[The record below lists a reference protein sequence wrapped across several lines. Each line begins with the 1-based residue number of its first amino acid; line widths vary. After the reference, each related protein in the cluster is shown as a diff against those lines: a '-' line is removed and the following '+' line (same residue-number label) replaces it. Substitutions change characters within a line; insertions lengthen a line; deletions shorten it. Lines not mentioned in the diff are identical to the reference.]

1 MTYALEVEWE
11 GGLTAVYQVADNSHT
26 EPEFTGSADLFA
38 LIPRSN
44 GEWLI
49 YVEASSTASF
59 DGVSAFYPTVNGD
72 ARSVLTNDGKG
83 GIQISELNYTFI
95 PDDKR
100 RFTLG
105 LVDPSAWLDRGR
117 IANDENKHF
126 LNGSFVN
133 NATIEF
139 PDYTIGAIFRWLA
152 KDSRPEFT
160 VVITG
165 SDGIADLP
173 DRSYQSL
180 LDVTSDSRGA
190 FIGAGASW
198 ILDRASWR
206 LGAWVKT
213 NDHPVAGS
221 VDETEMNY
229 GVYGVYGWQSGSN
242 ALNFRAGLANP
253 DVSISDRFIAVA
265 YERKS
270 KYGLLGIGVAKTHI
284 TDGYQVSDKS
294 SAVDSEF
301 FFRIPI
307 LQNTSHITPSVQY
320 VVNPGFDIS
329 GELNSS
335 SAVVAGVRFHL
346 SF

>member
-1 MTYALEVEWE
+1 MNILIDKLQPLQGSPLHLSLAIAIAVASLPLSVANALEIKWE
-11 GGLTAVYQVADNSHT
+11 GGVTGVYQVADDSRT

-38 LIPRSN
+38 RIPRSK

-49 YVEASSTASF
+49 YVEASSTASS
-59 DGVSAFYPTVNGD
+59 DGVSAFYLTVNGD
-72 ARSVLTNDGKG
+72 ARSVLTHDGKG

-100 RFTLG
+100 RFMLG

-139 PDYTIGAIFRWLA
+139 PDYTIGGVFRWLA
-152 KDSRPEFT
+152 KDSRPEYT

-165 SDGIADLP
+165 SDGIADVP

-180 LDVTSDSRGA
+180 LDVTSDTRGA

-198 ILDRASWR
+198 VLDPASWR

-221 VDETEMNY
+221 DDETEMNY
-229 GVYGVYGWQSGSN
+229 GVYGVYGWQSGSD
-242 ALNFRAGLANP
+242 ALNFRVGLANL
-253 DVSISDRFIAVA
+253 DVSISDRFVAAA

-270 KYGLLGIGVAKTHI
+270 KYGLFGIGVARTI
-284 TDGYQVSDKS
+284 SPMAIRCRINQAPSTRN
-294 SAVDSEF
+294 F
-301 FFRIPI
+301 FFGYR
-307 LQNTSHITPSVQY
+307 Y
-320 VVNPGFDIS
+320 
-329 GELNSS
+329 
-335 SAVVAGVRFHL
+335 
-346 SF
+346 